1 MINKKSN
8 MKSNSKFISIIIL
21 ALTSFLLPFSTNA
34 QEDRPDFVNNREY
47 PQWFK
52 DAKLGIFIHFGLYS
66 VPSWSGKE
74 QYAEWFYKGLISGD
88 SARINYQKKVF
99 GENFKYEDYKDIFKA
114 ELFDANQWAD
124 LFKRSGAKYVLFTS
138 KHHDGYCM
146 WNSKYAKNWNS
157 YETAPK
163 RDFCQ
168 ELTDAVRKRGMEMG
182 LYYSLTEWT
191 NPLYRWTIDTNIS
204 IENYAK
210 NHLVPQFKEL
220 VDKFKPTIIFSD
232 GDWDHTYKELHSDEL
247 VEFYYKIVGEKAIV
261 NDRFGKGFNHGFLTP
276 EYSAGIIETKRP
288 WAECRGIGRSFG
300 LNRNE
305 DIESYKTSEEIIK
318 HFVKLVAGGGGL
330 TLNVGPSADGQ
341 IPLIQQERLL
351 DLGHWLLLN
360 GEAIYGSK
368 PYIKPYDE
376 CDVISSDELRN
387 IETVIDFDWVRNSPY
402 DDVPEDNFS
411 ILWTGIIKPNF
422 DEEYTIICNADDY
435 AKVYLNNKLIIN
447 TKEKENS
454 AIVNLKKGKEYN
466 IRVKYSETIQNA
478 SISLKWKSLSQK
490 EEPIKTIWSEEI
502 SWKEPYV
509 CYTTNNNNLYAIAF
523 SIPKDN
529 LVLKLDKAPKKDMTI
544 YFLDTPYPEM
554 QWTYKDGELIINT
567 SKIKYSDVKSKSA
580 WVFMLIDYLKD

>member
-1 MINKKSN
+1 
-8 MKSNSKFISIIIL
+8 MKSNTLFILIFF
-21 ALTSFLLPFSTNA
+21 SFLIPFSTNA
-34 QEDRPDFVNNREY
+34 QKDRPVFVNNREY

-88 SARINYQKKVF
+88 SARINFQKKVF
-99 GENFKYEDYKDIFKA
+99 GDKFKYEDYKDIFKA

-124 LFKRSGAKYVLFTS
+124 LFKRSGAKYVIFTS

-157 YETAPK
+157 YETSPK

-204 IENYAK
+204 IDSYVNE
-210 NHLVPQFKEL
+210 HLIPQFKEM

-247 VEFYYKIVGEKAIV
+247 VDYYYKVVGKKAIV
-261 NDRFGKGFNHGFLTP
+261 NDRWGSGFNHGFLTP

-305 DIESYKTSEEIIK
+305 DLDSYKSSEEIIQ
-318 HFVKLVAGGGGL
+318 HFVQLVAGGGGL

-351 DLGHWLLLN
+351 DLGSWLNIN
-360 GEAIYGSK
+360 GEAIYASK

-376 CDVISSDELRN
+376 WDVMYSDKERDF
-387 IETVIDFDWVRNSPY
+387 ESVIDFDWVRNSPY
-402 DDVPEDNFS
+402 DNVPEDNFS
-411 ILWTGIIKPNF
+411 IIWKGIIKPNF

-454 AIVNLKKGKEYN
+454 AIVKLKKDKEYN
-466 IRVKYSETIQNA
+466 IEVKYFETIQNA

-490 EEPIKTIWSEEI
+490 EEPIKTIWTEEI

-509 CYTTNNNNLYAIAF
+509 CYTTNKNNLYAITF

-529 LVLKLDKAPKKDMTI
+529 LVLKLDKAPKKDMKV
-544 YFLDTPYPEM
+544 YFLDNPHLEIP
-554 QWTYKDGELIINT
+554 WVYKDGRLMINT
-567 SKIKYSDVKSKSA
+567 SSIKYSDVKSNSA
-580 WVFMLIDYLKD
+580 WVLKLGDYLKE